1 MQENRKYAKYKDMN
15 CNEIYETY
23 GKLFGDTGDSTKY
36 ALSPSKLS
44 QRGFDLDTESDSGN
58 RVDKFPSN
66 AEGTDS
72 SDGPIEVG
80 GNSSMNISGMHSG
93 EKRKFKRGK
102 EKGKKKKYGAREVSA
117 SLDQLVSVGTDL
129 ASTWRSHQQTDLSID
144 ECVSELLSS
153 GHMAEGTPIHMF
165 ALWFLRIKE
174 NRTSYRAA
182 KTPYL
187 RYKFIEYC
195 FDRDNQTLNR
205 KG

>member
-36 ALSPSKLS
+36 ALSLSKLS
-44 QRGFDLDTESDSGN
+44 QRGFDLDTDSDRDD

-72 SDGPIEVG
+72 SDGPVEVRG
-80 GNSSMNISGMHSG
+80 SSSMNISGNHSG
-93 EKRKFKRGK
+93 DKRKFKHGK
-102 EKGKKKKYGAREVSA
+102 EFGKKKKYGAREVSA
-117 SLDQLVSVGTDL
+117 SLEQLATVGNDL
-129 ASTWRSHQQTDLSID
+129 ASTWRSHQQMDMSLD
-144 ECVSELLSS
+144 ECISELLSS
-153 GHMAEGTPIHMF
+153 GHIGEGTPIHMF
-165 ALWFLRIKE
+165 ALWFLRVKE
-174 NRTSYRAA
+174 NRNSFCVT

-195 FDRDNQTLNR
+195 FERDNGNIR
-205 KG
+205 PKG